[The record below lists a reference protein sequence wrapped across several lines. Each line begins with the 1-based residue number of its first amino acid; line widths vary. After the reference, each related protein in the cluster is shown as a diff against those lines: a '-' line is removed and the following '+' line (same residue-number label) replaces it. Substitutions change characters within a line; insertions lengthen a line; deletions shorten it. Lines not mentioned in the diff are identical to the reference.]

1 MQIGGMQNFHTSNV
15 WVFKDYVKDL
25 GMKNYIKI
33 VFALCGIA
41 LAIGI
46 GGAAFFI
53 AAKPSSDFQLKTDY
67 LLEYRFYLASLKADM
82 YRTAC
87 KDGEFSVQNLKA
99 KIKETANSFENL
111 KKLSAADKND
121 SNLRFAY
128 NDYES
133 SNDKLF
139 KSIESW
145 RQEFELTGDSSAK
158 TFFPVLKEFDAVQN
172 SFERLK
178 TEYKD
183 GFTKQEKRSKTLAVL
198 LIVLAWGIGVFLT
211 WFVSSVIY
219 KLYIERERAKKAKLR
234 LHVGPKT
241 EVQRPSLDGPA
252 DKILSA
258 QSPSLS
264 SPSVS
269 TATLNT
275 VSPNTSSISN
285 VSVNAASVSA
295 ASASSAPLKADS
307 ISSASVSSA
316 TISKATAEIHEKSIR
331 PPVMGQGSYTE
342 TAPVCIGEPP
352 VSIESSPVY
361 LKLQNDYKELK
372 EMSDELNGAYNE
384 LQTKYNELGSSYK
397 ELQESLKQGD
407 EKKAEKCET
416 VKLFLSDIQME
427 AAEAQEDAQA
437 AQELVDTFQGGHK
450 LFKSTYEKI
459 VHINQSIADIQEM
472 AEVIAGI
479 AEQTKMLSMNAAIEA
494 AHAGDAGK
502 GFAVVAEELGRLAA
516 ASVESSAGIGKT
528 VIEVVKNISF
538 MAKSSEDLDKAFN
551 DINIKT
557 NQVYTTVMNFSDR
570 MIQTFQKTD
579 NVLKGL
585 DTI

>member
-99 KIKETANSFENL
+99 RIKETANSFENL

-139 KSIESW
+139 KSIDSW

-158 TFFPVLKEFDAVQN
+158 TFLPVLKEFGAVQN

-178 TEYKD
+178 KEYKD
-183 GFTKQEKRSKTLAVL
+183 GFTKQEKKSKTLAVL

-211 WFVSSVIY
+211 WLISSVIY
-219 KLYIERERAKKAKLR
+219 KIYIERERAKKAKLR

-241 EVQRPSLDGPA
+241 EVQSSGPNA
-252 DKILSA
+252 A
-258 QSPSLS
+258 
-264 SPSVS
+264 SVS
-269 TATLNT
+269 TAALNT
-275 VSPNTSSISN
+275 VSPNTSS
-285 VSVNAASVSA
+285 VNAA
-295 ASASSAPLKADS
+295 PLKTSS
-307 ISSASVSSA
+307 ISSAAV
-316 TISKATAEIHEKSIR
+316 SKATAEMPEKSLR
-331 PPVMGQGSYTE
+331 QPAVVQGSYAE
-342 TAPVCIGEPP
+342 TASVRIEASP
-352 VSIESSPVY
+352 VSIESSAVY

-416 VKLFLSDIQME
+416 VKSFLTDIQME

-437 AQELVDTFQGGHK
+437 AQELVDTFQSGHK

-551 DINIKT
+551 DINVKT

-579 NVLKGL
+579 NVLRGL

>member
-99 KIKETANSFENL
+99 RIKETANSFENL

-139 KSIESW
+139 KSIEAW

-158 TFFPVLKEFDAVQN
+158 TFLPVLKEFDAVQK

-178 TEYKD
+178 NEYKD
-183 GFTKQEKRSKTLAVL
+183 GFTKQEKRSKTLAAL

-241 EVQRPSLDGPA
+241 EGQRSSSDRPA

-258 QSPSLS
+258 QNSGTGSA
-264 SPSVS
+264 SVS
-269 TATLNT
+269 TAALNT
-275 VSPNTSSISN
+275 ASPNTSSISN
-285 VSVNAASVSA
+285 ISVNASSVSA

-307 ISSASVSSA
+307 ISSAVVS
-316 TISKATAEIHEKSIR
+316 TAMPTASSSEMPEKSIR
-331 PPVMGQGSYTE
+331 QPIMGQSSYTE
-342 TAPVCIGEPP
+342 TASVRIGESNI
-352 VSIESSPVY
+352 SIESSPVY

-407 EKKAEKCET
+407 EKKSEKCET

-502 GFAVVAEELGRLAA
+502 GFAVVAEELGRLAT

-557 NQVYTTVMNFSDR
+557 NQVYTTVVNFSDR
-570 MIQTFQKTD
+570 MVQTFQKTD
-579 NVLKGL
+579 NVLRGL

>member
-99 KIKETANSFENL
+99 RIKETANSFENL

-139 KSIESW
+139 KSIEAW

-158 TFFPVLKEFDAVQN
+158 TFLPVLKEFDAVQN

-178 TEYKD
+178 KEYKD
-183 GFTKQEKRSKTLAVL
+183 GFTKQEKKSKTLAVL

-241 EVQRPSLDGPA
+241 EVQ
-252 DKILSA
+252 
-258 QSPSLS
+258 S
-264 SPSVS
+264 SGLNAASVS
-269 TATLNT
+269 TAALNT
-275 VSPNTSSISN
+275 VSPNTSSMSN
-285 VSVNAASVSA
+285 TSVNASSVSTF
-295 ASASSAPLKADS
+295 SGSSAPLKADS
-307 ISSASVSSA
+307 ISSA
-316 TISKATAEIHEKSIR
+316 TISNAMAEMSDKSIR
-331 PPVMGQGSYTE
+331 QPVMGQGSYTE
-342 TAPVCIGEPP
+342 TAPVRIGESNI
-352 VSIESSPVY
+352 SIESSPVY

-384 LQTKYNELGSSYK
+384 LQAKYSELGSSYK

-416 VKLFLSDIQME
+416 VKVFLTDIQME

-472 AEVIAGI
+472 AEGIAGI

-502 GFAVVAEELGRLAA
+502 GFAVVAEELGRLAT

-557 NQVYTTVMNFSDR
+557 NQVYTTVVNFSDR

-579 NVLKGL
+579 DVLKGL

>member
-1 MQIGGMQNFHTSNV
+1 
-15 WVFKDYVKDL
+15 
-25 GMKNYIKI
+25 MKNYIKI
-33 VFALCGIA
+33 AFSLCGIA

-46 GGAAFFI
+46 GGAAFLI

-67 LLEYRFYLASLKADM
+67 LLEYRFYLASLKVDM
-82 YRTAC
+82 YRTAS

-99 KIKETANSFENL
+99 KIKETVNSFENL

-158 TFFPVLKEFDAVQN
+158 TFMPVLKEFDAVQN
-172 SFERLK
+172 SFERLRK
-178 TEYKD
+178 EYKD

-211 WFVSSVIY
+211 WLVSSVIY

-241 EVQRPSLDGPA
+241 EVQNSGLNTA
-252 DKILSA
+252 SISTVSA
-258 QSPSLS
+258 S
-264 SPSVS
+264 SAV
-269 TATLNT
+269 LNT
-275 VSPNTSSISN
+275 VSPN
-285 VSVNAASVSA
+285 
-295 ASASSAPLKADS
+295 
-307 ISSASVSSA
+307 VSSL
-316 TISKATAEIHEKSIR
+316 STAMPTASLAEVPEKSLLQ
-331 PPVMGQGSYTE
+331 PVMVQGSYAE
-342 TAPVCIGEPP
+342 AAPVRTRESNI
-352 VSIESSPVY
+352 SIESSPVY

-372 EMSDELNGAYNE
+372 EISDELNGAYNE
-384 LQTKYNELGSSYK
+384 LQAKYSELGSSYK
-397 ELQESLKQGD
+397 KLQESLKQGD

-416 VKLFLSDIQME
+416 VKVFLTDIQME

-585 DTI
+585 DTV

>member
-67 LLEYRFYLASLKADM
+67 LLEYRFYLVSLKADM

-99 KIKETANSFENL
+99 RIKETANSFENL

-133 SNDKLF
+133 SNEKLF
-139 KSIESW
+139 KSIEAW

-158 TFFPVLKEFDAVQN
+158 TVLPVLKEFDAVQK

-178 TEYKD
+178 NEYKD

-211 WFVSSVIY
+211 WLVSSVIY
-219 KLYIERERAKKAKLR
+219 KIYIERERAKKAKLR

-241 EVQRPSLDGPA
+241 EVQ
-252 DKILSA
+252 
-258 QSPSLS
+258 S
-264 SPSVS
+264 SGLNAASVS
-269 TATLNT
+269 TAALNT

-285 VSVNAASVSA
+285 TSVNAASVST
-295 ASASSAPLKADS
+295 ASVNAAPLKADS
-307 ISSASVSSA
+307 ISSASVSTVMPNASS
-316 TISKATAEIHEKSIR
+316 ISKATAEMSDKSIR
-331 PPVMGQGSYTE
+331 QPAVVQSSYTE
-342 TAPVCIGEPP
+342 TAPVRIGESP
-352 VSIESSPVY
+352 VSIESSHVY

-407 EKKAEKCET
+407 EKKSEKCET

-502 GFAVVAEELGRLAA
+502 GFAVVAEELGRLAT

-557 NQVYTTVMNFSDR
+557 NQVYTTVVNFSDR
-570 MIQTFQKTD
+570 MVQTFQKTD
-579 NVLKGL
+579 NVLRGL

>member
-67 LLEYRFYLASLKADM
+67 LLEYRFYLASLKADI

-99 KIKETANSFENL
+99 RIKETANSFENL

-139 KSIESW
+139 KSIEAW

-158 TFFPVLKEFDAVQN
+158 TFMPVLKEFDAVQK

-178 TEYKD
+178 NEYND

-211 WFVSSVIY
+211 WLVSSVIY
-219 KLYIERERAKKAKLR
+219 KIYIERERAKKAKLR

-241 EVQRPSLDGPA
+241 EVQTSGPNA
-252 DKILSA
+252 A
-258 QSPSLS
+258 
-264 SPSVS
+264 SVS
-269 TATLNT
+269 TAAL
-275 VSPNTSSISN
+275 NTSSISN
-285 VSVNAASVSA
+285 ISVNASSVSA

-307 ISSASVSSA
+307 ISSASVSTVMPTASS
-316 TISKATAEIHEKSIR
+316 ISKATAEMSDKSIR
-331 PPVMGQGSYTE
+331 QPAVVQGSYTE
-342 TAPVCIGEPP
+342 TAPVRIGESPI
-352 VSIESSPVY
+352 SIESSPVY

-416 VKLFLSDIQME
+416 VKSFLTDIQME

-557 NQVYTTVMNFSDR
+557 NQVYTTVVNFLDR
-570 MIQTFQKTD
+570 MVQTFQKTD
-579 NVLKGL
+579 NVLRGL

>member
-99 KIKETANSFENL
+99 RIKETANSFENL

-139 KSIESW
+139 KSIEAW

-158 TFFPVLKEFDAVQN
+158 TFLPVLKEFDAVQN

-178 TEYKD
+178 KEYKE
-183 GFTKQEKRSKTLAVL
+183 GFTKQEKKSKTLAVL

-241 EVQRPSLDGPA
+241 EGQRSSSDRPA
-252 DKILSA
+252 DKILSV
-258 QSPSLS
+258 QSSA
-264 SPSVS
+264 SVS
-269 TATLNT
+269 TAALNT
-275 VSPNTSSISN
+275 ASPNTSSISN
-285 VSVNAASVSA
+285 TSVNVSSVSTFSG
-295 ASASSAPLKADS
+295 SAAPLKADS
-307 ISSASVSSA
+307 ISSA
-316 TISKATAEIHEKSIR
+316 TISNAMAEISDKSIR

-342 TAPVCIGEPP
+342 TAPVRIGESP
-352 VSIESSPVY
+352 VSIESSQVY

-416 VKLFLSDIQME
+416 VKSFLTDIQME

-557 NQVYTTVMNFSDR
+557 NQVYTTVVNFSDR
-570 MIQTFQKTD
+570 MVQTFQKTD
-579 NVLKGL
+579 NVLRGL